1 MLHVTKAGHG
11 KICKH
16 YVVNANLIKARVVS
30 SVLSMLAKHE
40 KTDSE
45 LQHFGHTLEGS
56 TQRYWGVLVSGMQ
69 LLGRQM
75 LLRIRVYS

>member
-1 MLHVTKAGHG
+1 MLPLHFFLARYSRSILGVRPPRRGMLHVTKAGHG

-16 YVVNANLIKARVVS
+16 YVVNANLIKDRVVS

-56 TQRYWGVLVSGMQ
+56 T
-69 LLGRQM
+69 
-75 LLRIRVYS
+75 